1 MRKMEIRTLYQ
12 DDEVTLQR
20 IIIKIGTCKMHKFRQ
35 ITNINGE
42 LDVRELK
49 DIPAWYLRMKK
60 LKQLGI

>member
-49 DIPAWYLRMKK
+49 DIPAWFLRDKK
-60 LKQLGI
+60 LKNLGL